1 MRNLRRVLLSRGLS
15 AVVGNDKD
23 AKALRFLLDLL
34 GRFDQKAGF
43 GLRRR

>member
-1 MRNLRRVLLSRGLS
+1 MRNLRRVLLRRELS
-15 AVVGNDKD
+15 AVVGNGKD

-34 GRFDQKAGF
+34 GRFAQKVGF